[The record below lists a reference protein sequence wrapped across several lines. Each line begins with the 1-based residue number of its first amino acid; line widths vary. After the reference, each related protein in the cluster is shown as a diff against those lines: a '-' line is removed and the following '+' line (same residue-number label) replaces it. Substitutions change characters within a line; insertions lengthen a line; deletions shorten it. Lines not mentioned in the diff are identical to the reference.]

1 MLADEITEISKIEI
15 IGLTDEGLCKL
26 IFSGQCWSPILS
38 VGKNE
43 FNISFQYNKL
53 RYEEVPFMSRYGNY
67 DMEHLYNE
75 IVNCELEL
83 DDIFRVF
90 GDALL
95 ELIERDNG
103 NLVKDKQRIEN
114 VLCRISK
121 YSEDIRDKSFISIKE
136 LEELIK

>member
-1 MLADEITEISKIEI
+1 
-15 IGLTDEGLCKL
+15 
-26 IFSGQCWSPILS
+26 
-38 VGKNE
+38 
-43 FNISFQYNKL
+43 
-53 RYEEVPFMSRYGNY
+53 MSRYGNY

-83 DDIFRVF
+83 DDIFRLF